1 MSKLDDVKSFV
12 IKSFQDRVTKASAA
26 GAISAIA
33 MWALA
38 TFAFPGGVIP
48 LEVQTAVPVVAAY
61 VAGVVVPHSPQSVVA
76 PPSPTD
82 PPK

>member
-1 MSKLDDVKSFV
+1 MSFSDYKSAV
-12 IKSFQDRVTKASAA
+12 VSQLKSRVTKASAA
-26 GAISAIA
+26 GAITAIA

-48 LEVQTAVPVVAAY
+48 LEIQTAVPVVAAY
-61 VAGVVVPHSPQSVVA
+61 VAGVVVPHNPQSVVA